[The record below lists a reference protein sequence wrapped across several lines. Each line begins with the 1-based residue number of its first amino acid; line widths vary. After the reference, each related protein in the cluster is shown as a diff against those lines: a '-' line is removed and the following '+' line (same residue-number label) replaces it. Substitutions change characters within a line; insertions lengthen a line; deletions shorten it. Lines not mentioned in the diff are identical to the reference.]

1 MKLPWEP
8 GLLSHAEHDSKRS
21 TCRAWVFCKCLLVQW
36 KKEAFAWC
44 LIVLGTCCLL
54 IFSQFGRNYS
64 TVALL
69 NTAGAFPLIV
79 TCQRACEG

>member
-1 MKLPWEP
+1 MKLPRET
-8 GLLSHAEHDSKRS
+8 GLPSHAEHDSKQS

-36 KKEAFAWC
+36 KKEKTKAFAWC
-44 LIVLGTCCLL
+44 LIVLGTRCLL

-79 TCQRACEG
+79 TC